1 MIRLVSLLLLITQ
14 HGLILSLFLCC
25 KCVILSSLLWLTEH
39 KHQKLMLTSFK
50 QNFSNTNK
58 NKQDKAKTTFGKF
71 TTAINITKQMK
82 VTEN

>member
-1 MIRLVSLLLLITQ
+1 
-14 HGLILSLFLCC
+14 
-25 KCVILSSLLWLTEH
+25 
-39 KHQKLMLTSFK
+39 MLTSFK